1 MRRPRIRANKPLG
14 MSDQFCR
21 LTKAQLACKND
32 GIRTIRNYRLNRLH
46 FSNIPAAGQNNL
58 QTSTVQATNKRA
70 PIVRSPS
77 LVGKTRHGV
86 HHDVRHVKTSLSGQL
101 RMRLRHIR
109 CLCGLGS
116 CCRKKRIKLNDL
128 RSRNFLHML
137 RKKHLFPP
145 VALAEPRR
153 KTDALLS
160 HEKAVKPRSSTC
172 LRYKRQIIIIPMGN
186 HPAELLPFTGA
197 LRHSQNLIDCFNAF
211 EHPCN
216 AVKHKIRDVC
226 IRPKLTDAYGQ

>member
-1 MRRPRIRANKPLG
+1 
-14 MSDQFCR
+14 
-21 LTKAQLACKND
+21 
-32 GIRTIRNYRLNRLH
+32 
-46 FSNIPAAGQNNL
+46 
-58 QTSTVQATNKRA
+58 
-70 PIVRSPS
+70 
-77 LVGKTRHGV
+77 
-86 HHDVRHVKTSLSGQL
+86 
-101 RMRLRHIR
+101 
-109 CLCGLGS
+109 
-116 CCRKKRIKLNDL
+116 
-128 RSRNFLHML
+128 ML
-137 RKKHLFPP
+137 REEHLFPP

-211 EHPCN
+211 EHPFN